1 MLRSARSPFLAF
13 LVAFGTL
20 TSCKKDTVD
29 GLKVQAHNDNA
40 FMTIMHE
47 MSKEMDAMMPTM
59 DPDNDYA
66 MMMVM
71 HHTGAIKMAQK
82 EVSDGKDAM
91 MKGIAQKVITAQQ
104 AEITQF
110 NAFLTGHPAHSPMV
124 MEFMDRAMLAMKT
137 MDKNNDL
144 RVITGNA
151 DQDFAQLMIDHHT
164 SAVEMS
170 EDELFLGRETTPKT
184 MATKIIADQQM
195 EITELQDWL
204 LKNKKY

>member
-1 MLRSARSPFLAF
+1 MLRSARFSLLAT
-13 LVAFGTL
+13 LVAFGAL
-20 TSCKKDTVD
+20 TSCKKDSVD

-40 FMTIMHE
+40 FMTIMHD
-47 MSKEMDAMMPTM
+47 MSKEMDMMTPTM

-82 EVSDGKDAM
+82 EVSDGKDAT
-91 MKGIAQKVITAQQ
+91 MKAIAQRVITTQQ

-110 NAFLTGHPAHSPMV
+110 NAFLTSHPAHSPMV
-124 MEFMDRAMLAMKT
+124 MEFMDRAMMAMET

-144 RVITGNA
+144 RVLTGEA
-151 DQDFAQLMIDHHT
+151 DQDFAQLMIDHHA

-170 EDELFLGRETTPKT
+170 EDELSLGREATPKT